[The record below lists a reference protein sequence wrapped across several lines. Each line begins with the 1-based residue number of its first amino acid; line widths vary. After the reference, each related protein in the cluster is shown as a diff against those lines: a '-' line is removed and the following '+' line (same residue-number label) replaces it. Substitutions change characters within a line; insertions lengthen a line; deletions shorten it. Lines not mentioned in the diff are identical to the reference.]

1 MDPGSHSNEKHDPDP
16 HSNDGLDPDPHQSDP
31 DPHQSDPD
39 PQSWLKYFTV
49 ELAVIR
55 VMLIAGRIQEAA
67 LMQASVE
74 NWAECLAA
82 LHLGQY
88 RGLAALLLH
97 HVGTKGT

>member
-1 MDPGSHSNEKHDPDP
+1 MVLN
-16 HSNDGLDPDPHQSDP
+16 
-31 DPHQSDPD
+31 
-39 PQSWLKYFTV
+39 
-49 ELAVIR
+49 
-55 VMLIAGRIQEAA
+55 AGRIQEAA

-97 HVGTKGT
+97 HVGTKGTLAGVFWHYESPMGHLSPSIVY

>member
-1 MDPGSHSNEKHDPDP
+1 MKIVSFHVR
-16 HSNDGLDPDPHQSDP
+16 L
-31 DPHQSDPD
+31 
-39 PQSWLKYFTV
+39 FTV
-49 ELAVIR
+49 ELAVIC
-55 VMLIAGRIQEAA
+55 VVLIAGRIQEAA

>member
-1 MDPGSHSNEKHDPDP
+1 
-16 HSNDGLDPDPHQSDP
+16 
-31 DPHQSDPD
+31 
-39 PQSWLKYFTV
+39 V
-49 ELAVIR
+49 ESAVIC
-55 VMLIAGRIQEAA
+55 VLLIAGRIQEAA

-97 HVGTKGT
+97 HVGTKGTSAKVSSKPTLFLHHVGTKGTSAKVSSKPTLFLHHVGTKGT